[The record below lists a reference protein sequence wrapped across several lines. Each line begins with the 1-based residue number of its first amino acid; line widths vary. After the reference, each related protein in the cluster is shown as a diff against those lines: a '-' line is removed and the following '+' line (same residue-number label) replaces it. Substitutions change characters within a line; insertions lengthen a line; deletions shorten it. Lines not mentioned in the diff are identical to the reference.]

1 MHHLLPPPP
10 ESARHPR
17 KELEQL
23 LTITVSAKP
32 TVVLRAPKVLEKQP
46 LGVR

>member
-32 TVVLRAPKVLEKQP
+32 TVVLRAPKVLEKQS